1 MDKNYWSNV
10 LKARK
15 EIYNLITDFGISSV
29 RSNADV
35 NPLFS
40 QITNNGGIGLEFY
53 YGIPLYLYTPLG
65 RIEIA
70 GDFTIVRNED
80 AILERLIADYGAVLI
95 TRSIISSLFLYSSTE
110 VPKIILAMIQ
120 RRSFISRSRENN
132 LVSMSIVWR
141 GALLKDIIFFTVL
154 LPHFYSKK

>member
-95 TRSIISSLFLYSSTE
+95 TRSIISSLMGVAMGEFGPVYALTRLPWTTERLPVFEYRSPQDYIGYDTAKELYQQ
-110 VPKIILAMIQ
+110 VMGK
-120 RRSFISRSRENN
+120 
-132 LVSMSIVWR
+132 
-141 GALLKDIIFFTVL
+141 
-154 LPHFYSKK
+154 